1 MATFP
6 PTDSRANLG
15 DSLSYI
21 KTLGGDAA
29 RLAAALHIHHRNPAH
44 DHQTRGA
51 LSRLRT
57 TLEDFAH
64 TIDHALANL
73 STSVRATIERSPT

>member
-1 MATFP
+1 MTFP

-29 RLAAALHIHHRNPAH
+29 RLAATMHIHRLNPTH
-44 DHQTRGA
+44 DHQIRGA
-51 LSRLRT
+51 LSRLTT

-64 TIDHALANL
+64 TVDHALANL
-73 STSVRATIERSPT
+73 GAGARAAIERSPT